1 MIQWEMDMRRGGEIR
16 SGCEK
21 RILSYSIVSVLGIL
35 HYFFKALAAFRTGAK
50 LIPCLARGVIFWTL
64 VLSLSCHR
72 TRH

>member
-35 HYFFKALAAFRTGAK
+35 HYFLKHLLLLERE
-50 LIPCLARGVIFWTL
+50 
-64 VLSLSCHR
+64 LSSSPVWQEV
-72 TRH
+72 